1 MHEQKSS
8 MIPRIAKLQLKRK
21 EDYNMS
27 FKNQF
32 REERRDLMEQERIER
47 RKEIEAKFRRMELPN
62 IRKWFFIL
70 CIYI

>member
-1 MHEQKSS
+1 

-62 IRKWFFIL
+62 IRK
-70 CIYI
+70 